1 MKDVLVGLAAIAV
14 GALFCWRGYVA
25 MRLIIPIWG
34 AFAGFMLGAGIVAGV
49 EDAGFLRTTASW
61 VVGLLFAV
69 VFGALAYLYFEV
81 SIALAMATV
90 GFALGATVMAALG
103 VEWSWIVVSVGVV
116 VGALLAWLA
125 IVADLPA
132 VLRVPL
138 SQPVFVLGLLFV
150 LVVYFA
156 PGGITAIGGRVRAR
170 RARRRQ
176 RVAVQVESDQ
186 RPGG

>member
-1 MKDVLVGLAAIAV
+1 MNDVLVGLAAIAV

-81 SIALAMATV
+81 SIA
-90 GFALGATVMAALG
+90 
-103 VEWSWIVVSVGVV
+103 
-116 VGALLAWLA
+116 
-125 IVADLPA
+125 
-132 VLRVPL
+132 
-138 SQPVFVLGLLFV
+138 
-150 LVVYFA
+150 
-156 PGGITAIGGRVRAR
+156 AR
-170 RARRRQ
+170 RWRRS
-176 RVAVQVESDQ
+176 AS
-186 RPGG
+186 PSAPA